1 MSTVQPFGFLQR
13 GFLHLPVS
21 VRGLRRSKL
30 TLQVSSPGRPNKDN
44 AMRLIS
50 PRCSSCTKRLISTTQ
65 KKWIQY
71 IRHNIVSTFLS
82 PSSCCQCPCWG
93 AVALSAVMR
102 LDSAW
107 QQRSVEV
114 RFRVELLLGD
124 LQLCLFCWTRAA
136 SGYISTAE
144 VLNEVVSSVT
154 ALFWA
159 NRRERGSW
167 VWRKHVRTANHSCL
181 CVLCWEL
188 LHR

>member
-1 MSTVQPFGFLQR
+1 MGITNLHLDDRSLSSDWDHWDISSKQSLQKRGAVSLTDAMNMSTVQPFGFLQR

-82 PSSCCQCPCWG
+82 PSSCCQCPC
-93 AVALSAVMR
+93 
-102 LDSAW
+102 
-107 QQRSVEV
+107 
-114 RFRVELLLGD
+114 
-124 LQLCLFCWTRAA
+124 
-136 SGYISTAE
+136 
-144 VLNEVVSSVT
+144 
-154 ALFWA
+154 
-159 NRRERGSW
+159 
-167 VWRKHVRTANHSCL
+167 
-181 CVLCWEL
+181 
-188 LHR
+188 